1 MGKEISDRIREVISC
16 EAREIEKLNDSL
28 SGEQLEQVKK
38 ALMEC
43 RGKVILTGC
52 GTSGTAAKKISH
64 TLNCIEVP
72 AMFLSPAEG
81 LHGGMGAAA
90 EKDLVILIS
99 KGGRSFEMDSM
110 LKACNQIGIRTIA
123 VTENENTYL
132 AQNTTMQLLVK
143 VEREPD
149 SFNMLATASTMA
161 VIAVFDAL
169 AIEIAGEKNFTKEHF
184 LRIHPGG
191 EVGERLKR
199 QLNG

>member
-1 MGKEISDRIREVISC
+1 MKREISERIREVLSC
-16 EAREIEKLNDSL
+16 EAQEIEGLKNSL
-28 SGEQLEQVKK
+28 SGMQLEQVKA
-38 ALMEC
+38 ALSEC

-81 LHGGMGAAA
+81 LHGGLGAAA
-90 EKDLVILIS
+90 KEDIVVLIS
-99 KGGRSFEMDSM
+99 KGGKSFEIDSI
-110 LKACNQIGIRTIA
+110 LNACKRMGIVTIA

-132 AQNTTMQLLVK
+132 AQNTTMQLFVK
-143 VEREPD
+143 VSREPD
-149 SFNMLATASTMA
+149 AFNMLATASTMA

-169 AIEIAGEKNFTKEHF
+169 AIEMAEERNFTKEHF
-184 LRIHPGG
+184 FRIHPGG
-191 EVGERLKR
+191 EVGERLQN

>member
-1 MGKEISDRIREVISC
+1 MEKKISDRIREVISC
-16 EAREIEKLNDSL
+16 EAKEIEKLSDSL

-43 RGKVILTGC
+43 SGKIILTGC

-81 LHGGMGAAA
+81 LHGGMGAAT

-99 KGGRSFEMDSM
+99 KGGRSSEMDSI
-110 LKACNQIGIRTIA
+110 LKACNQIGTTTIA

-132 AQNTTMQLLVK
+132 AQNATMRLLVK

-169 AIEIAGEKNFTKEHF
+169 AIEIAEEKNFSKEHF

-191 EVGERLKR
+191 EVGERLKS